1 MSQPYPPQYDGQ
13 PGYRQQPQYSQYPQY
28 PPQQSIPGYSPQ
40 TPVPQNIRKPRRW
53 PWIIALIVVF
63 FIGIGIGSGIHGTST
78 TNDTANANTTQ
89 TDGGTSVQPTT
100 VPANNTGR
108 WTTTHTFTGSG
119 AKKTA
124 TFSIGDDW
132 KIVYTCSG
140 MNIGGTTSDANFIV
154 SVYNSDGTLVDPAAI
169 NTICKADKTTSDNT
183 EEHQNGNVYL
193 DVNAEGDWTI
203 QIQEMK

>member
-13 PGYRQQPQYSQYPQY
+13 PVYRQQSQYPQC
-28 PPQQSIPGYSPQ
+28 PQQQPIPSYSPQ
-40 TPVPQNIRKPRRW
+40 APVPQTIRKPRRW
-53 PWIIALIVVF
+53 PWIIALVVVF
-63 FIGIGIGSGIHGTST
+63 FIGIGIGSGIHGNST
-78 TNDTANANTTQ
+78 TNDTATTDTTQ
-89 TDGGTSVQPTT
+89 TGGGTSVQPTT
-100 VPANNTGR
+100 VPANSTGR

-124 TFSIGDDW
+124 TFSVGDDW

-140 MNIGGTTSDANFIV
+140 MNIGGTTSDANLIV
-154 SVYNSDGTLVDPAAI
+154 SVDNSDGTPADPAAI
-169 NTICKADKTTSDNT
+169 NTICKAGKTTSDNT

-193 DVNAEGDWTI
+193 DVNAEGDWAI